1 MQLMVFHSI
10 RDINCWPLYYFLQ
23 NDSHLIELSP
33 ANSVALPPAAVVLT
47 VTVCS
52 AQKRY
57 R

>member
-10 RDINCWPLYYFLQ
+10 RDINCCPLYYFLQ

-47 VTVCS
+47 VTACS

>member
-33 ANSVALPPAAVVLT
+33 ANNVAFPPAAVVFT

-52 AQKRY
+52 AQNRY
-57 R
+57 K